1 MGTAVAIAAITK
13 TEDEDSARIDLI
25 YLEKLVAAYSKLD
38 PAASVAKWEE
48 LDETVDKNIFTVA
61 KHFETLAISLIK
73 VRAFLSQLENPGRR
87 AQLEETA
94 GFPVDLTWTEYL
106 NSKAEKLDMSTRTL
120 RDKLAGFKLGLKGG
134 KPASSVNRKP
144 KQISAGTIPAGI
156 SQTQIDAQA
165 KLNVAKA
172 TLADA
177 HKQLDKTIAGG
188 DINGQA
194 AAVLAKHE
202 SDVAEAEIAAGVT
215 TREIEIESE
224 IVTVDWKSILVNLL
238 ATLKADKAAD
248 RKSVV

>member
-1 MGTAVAIAAITK
+1 M
-13 TEDEDSARIDLI
+13 
-25 YLEKLVAAYSKLD
+25 
-38 PAASVAKWEE
+38 
-48 LDETVDKNIFTVA
+48 
-61 KHFETLAISLIK
+61 
-73 VRAFLSQLENPGRR
+73 
-87 AQLEETA
+87 
-94 GFPVDLTWTEYL
+94 DLTWTEYL

-202 SDVAEAEIAAGVT
+202 SDVAEAEIEAGVT

-238 ATLKADKAAD
+238 ATLKADKAAQHLGKKSKAAIAGAESLLAPSPEPPAPTEEHRSEAIEYATRFAVNALNSMKKAKRG
-248 RKSVV
+248 RKPRIDVEPVPGRPFVPDKATEEALFEAALEAAHPDL